1 MKPHSNE
8 EFTSEELNVSVIR
21 FLLLCL
27 CLGSI
32 SLVGITP
39 AKAEHISSLPSVD
52 FSIATSATDSI
63 SFEPSSI
70 DPNSTDQ
77 SMAPTCK
84 VQSLSTSNL
93 HCVPNLTSSHS
104 LDFTSSIDLNHD
116 IYVNSFSLRFAHG
129 NFNSDELIPDYVKVF
144 EFSEVSLASSARHYV
159 ECFRP
164 QHHWMMQTN
173 SQSLRLSSWKD
184 SNLQYIPQQYAHLFA

>member
-1 MKPHSNE
+1 MKPHSNG
-8 EFTSEELNVSVIR
+8 EFTSEERNVSVIR

-32 SLVGITP
+32 SLVGITA
-39 AKAEHISSLPSVD
+39 AKADHTSSLQLVD
-52 FSIATSATDSI
+52 LSTASSSFELSSLASI
-63 SFEPSSI
+63 SLEQGES
-70 DPNSTDQ
+70 
-77 SMAPTCK
+77 PTCK
-84 VQSLSTSNL
+84 AQSLPMSNL
-93 HCVPNLTSSHS
+93 HCVPSLTSSDS
-104 LDFTSSIDLNHD
+104 LDFTSSHDLSQP

-129 NFNSDELIPDYVKVF
+129 NFNSDELLPDYVKVF

-159 ECFRP
+159 ERFTP
-164 QHHWMMQTN
+164 QHQWMMQTN